1 MKIHR
6 SRLPLLLFFLTAVST
21 VSAHP
26 GHPSAS
32 GIASGFFHP
41 FSGWDHLLAMLAIG
55 FWAAQLGGRAR
66 WRVPAIFTGV
76 MALGAV
82 AGHWIGLVPG
92 IDQGAAAS
100 VLVLGLLIAT
110 ATRIPAGA
118 GFALVSLFAIFHGF
132 AHGAEMPA
140 TSGALGY
147 GLGFMVA
154 SLLLN
159 AAGSGLGFTAA
170 RFSTHASRWI
180 GWGFAAAGLAALA
193 G

>member
-1 MKIHR
+1 
-6 SRLPLLLFFLTAVST
+6 
-21 VSAHP
+21 
-26 GHPSAS
+26 
-32 GIASGFFHP
+32 
-41 FSGWDHLLAMLAIG
+41 
-55 FWAAQLGGRAR
+55 
-66 WRVPAIFTGV
+66 VPAIFTGV

-82 AGHWIGLVPG
+82 AGYWIGLIPG

-140 TSGALGY
+140 TSGVLGH
-147 GLGFMVA
+147 GLGFIVA

-159 AAGSGLGFTAA
+159 AAGLGLGFTAA
-170 RFSTHASRWI
+170 RFSNHASRWI
-180 GWGFAAAGLAALA
+180 GWGFAAAGLAVLA